1 MFQEKPRYINTGGKL
16 LDLEVPKIMGILNIT
31 PDSFYKGSRYNTDAE
46 ILKATSKMLEDG
58 ADILDV
64 GGYSSRPG
72 AEDISPEEEGSRV
85 LGAIRLIN
93 RVFPEAIISVD
104 TFRADIARAAIEECG
119 AHMINDISGGEG
131 DSGMF
136 ETVKKLN
143 VPYILMHMKGNPRT
157 MQDNPV
163 YDDLVSDIL
172 KWFGEKLFKL
182 RSEGIKDIIIDPGI
196 GFGKTT
202 EQNFELLGRLS
213 DFSITGLPLLVGL
226 SRKGMIWKTLQITPD
241 DALNG
246 TTALNAVALMKGAD
260 ILRVHDVKEAVQTIK
275 LISKIKW
282 IASPAMRD
290 RNDRHG
296 SSKQ

>member
-275 LISKIKW
+275 LISKIKG